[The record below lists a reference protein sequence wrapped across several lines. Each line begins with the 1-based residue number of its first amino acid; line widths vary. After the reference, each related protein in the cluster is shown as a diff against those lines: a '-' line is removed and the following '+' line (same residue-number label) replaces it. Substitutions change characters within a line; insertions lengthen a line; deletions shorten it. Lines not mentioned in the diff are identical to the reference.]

1 MAKNII
7 QLDLEASTEFQ
18 NIFKSDVM
26 GRYVR
31 PARTPHYIFDT
42 TILLN
47 VGTAVY
53 AFSIENQNTTEVMHY
68 VIYTTGI
75 LRIYDEQFILQF
87 TTSISAESAAGFPQ
101 AAIGSFT
108 HAVVNNQLIINSEYL
123 SAPIY
128 GVVGGGVIPAVK
140 VASINPD
147 TSAIDL
153 LPGGVASFG
162 DRIVYSYINQIF
174 ISDPGT
180 EPRTI
185 VAENTISFGG
195 KVLDMFQAGPNGL
208 FYVFTTAGLYT
219 LPADGLAGQQSYAGF
234 ITSSK
239 DYEATQLHNVAYSKN
254 AIFGLLDNGVWD
266 VNNSKNIELIK
277 WRRGR
282 GLSQTVGNFTDFRYG
297 RIYTYENGFICQIGT
312 TILMIDIVNKYSSWI
327 NNTNDSTTQLV
338 GVLKTRDGKNIF
350 CATDAV
356 WELIGNSGNLS
367 GVDVDYN
374 NAAFFGTCATNIL
387 TPPAASPVIREITV
401 GLDNNGK
408 QVQTYVR
415 GTTSANTT
423 GNTIIGANATNVFGS
438 EPLWDTA
445 GLVYSEAKF
454 RSTRNRMAVRG
465 DNLDFEMKVTG
476 ANARISSDVQIVL
489 LGQGTDRPSI

>member
-18 NIFKSDVM
+18 NIFKSDVL

-31 PARTPHYIFDT
+31 PARCAHALFINSGT
-42 TILLN
+42 
-47 VGTAVY
+47 GATAVY

-68 VIYTTGI
+68 VIYNNG
-75 LRIYDEQFILQF
+75 LLAIYDEEFVLQF
-87 TTSISAESAAGFPQ
+87 SRVISAESSAGFPE

-128 GVVGGGVIPAVK
+128 GVVGGGVIAAVK

-147 TSAIDL
+147 TSALDL
-153 LPGGVASFG
+153 LPGGVAVFG
-162 DRIVYSYINQIF
+162 DRMVYSYFNQIF

-234 ITSSK
+234 ITASK
-239 DYEATQLHNVAYSKN
+239 DYEATQLHNAAYSKN
-254 AIFGLLDNGVWD
+254 TIFGLLDNGVWD
-266 VNNSKNIELIK
+266 VNNSVNIEFIK

-297 RIYTYENGFICQIGT
+297 RMYTYENGFICQIGNS
-312 TILMIDIVNKYSSWI
+312 ILIIDIVNKFSSWI
-327 NNTNDSTTQLV
+327 NNINDGGTSLV
-338 GVLKTRDGKNIF
+338 GVLKTRDGKSIF

-356 WELIGNSGNLS
+356 FELVGNSGNLT

-374 NAAFFGTCATNIL
+374 SSTFFGTCATNIL

-408 QVQTYVR
+408 QVQTYIR
-415 GTTSANTT
+415 GTTSTNTT
-423 GNTIIGANATNVFGS
+423 GNTIIGATADVS
-438 EPLWDTA
+438 LWDTA
-445 GLVYSEAKF
+445 SLVYSEAKF
-454 RSTRNRMAVRG
+454 RSSRNRIAVRG

-476 ANARISSDVQIVL
+476 ANARIDSTVQIVL
-489 LGQGTDRPSI
+489 NGQGTDRPSI

>member
-18 NIFKSDVM
+18 NIFKSDVL

-42 TILLN
+42 TQFGN

-53 AFSIENQNTTEVMHY
+53 AFSVENQNTTEVMHY
-68 VIYTTGI
+68 IIYTTGI
-75 LRIYDEQFILQF
+75 LRIYDEQFVLQF
-87 TTSISAESAAGFPQ
+87 TTNISAESVAGFPA
-101 AAIGSFT
+101 AAIGSFS
-108 HAVVNNQLIINSEYL
+108 HAVVNGQLIINSEYL

-147 TSAIDL
+147 TAAVDL
-153 LPGGVASFG
+153 LPGGVAVFG

-185 VAENTISFGG
+185 VAQNTISFGG

-208 FYVFTTAGLYT
+208 FYVFTTIGLYT

-234 ITSSK
+234 ITFSK
-239 DYEATQLHNVAYSKN
+239 DYEATQLHNAAYSKN
-254 AIFGLLDNGVWD
+254 TIFGLLDNGVWD
-266 VNNSKNIELIK
+266 VNNSVNIEFIK

-282 GLSQTVGNFTDFRYG
+282 GLSQTVGNFTDLRYG
-297 RIYTYENGFICQIGT
+297 RIYTYENGFVCQIGT
-312 TILMIDIVNKYSSWI
+312 SILMIDIVNKYSSWI
-327 NNTNDSTTQLV
+327 NNTNDSNTSLV
-338 GVLKTRDGKNIF
+338 GVLKTRDGKSIF

-356 WELIGNSGNLS
+356 WELIGNTGNLFD
-367 GVDVDYN
+367 VDVDYN
-374 NAAFFGTCATNIL
+374 NATFFGTCATNIL
-387 TPPAASPVIREITV
+387 TPPAASPVIREVTV

-415 GTTSANTT
+415 GTTTTNTT
-423 GNTIIGANATNVFGS
+423 GNTIIGATADVS
-438 EPLWDTA
+438 LWDTA
-445 GLVYSEAKF
+445 SLVYCEAKF
-454 RSTRNRMAVRG
+454 RSSRNRIAVRG
-465 DNLDFEMKVTG
+465 DNLDLELKVTG
-476 ANARISSDVQIVL
+476 ANARISSNVQIVL
-489 LGQGTDRPSI
+489 NGQGTDRPSI